1 MKYISISIISTLC
14 LLSSFNLHAENSLT
28 FKQQLDRLNEEVKDL
43 NKAVFNRSFEKKDFD
58 SNKKDNDAKRF
69 TSIDIRF
76 YDLEKDIKNLTLQF
90 EEIAIKIE
98 DLSNVIKSLEDDIN
112 AKFKKIQ
119 TITKTHNFE
128 ENEEL
133 NLQTLKVK
141 ESNTLGTLVMSDN
154 NQEKSNTESKNLVD
168 ENQKQK
174 TETELNNL
182 PPEKL
187 LQFALNQ
194 MMKKNYD
201 YSKKILQDFI
211 IRFPQNQLSGSA
223 HFWLGKI
230 YLFQSNYRD
239 AAIVFGEGVQKFP
252 KSIKAAE
259 MYYEMA
265 KSLKEMDKI
274 PEACKTLSLLNKN
287 YKGNKF
293 TKDPERI
300 KNKMNCENQ
309 N

>member
-1 MKYISISIISTLC
+1 MKYISIYLIPILC
-14 LLSSFNLHAENSLT
+14 ILNSFNLYAEDSLT

-43 NKAVFNRSFEKKDFD
+43 NKAVFNKSFEKKDFD
-58 SNKKDNDAKRF
+58 SEKKENDTERF

-90 EEIAIKIE
+90 EEIAIKID
-98 DLSNVIKSLEDDIN
+98 DLSNVIKSLDDDIN
-112 AKFKKIQ
+112 AKFEKIQ
-119 TITKTHNFE
+119 KITKKKNYE

-133 NLQTLKVK
+133 NMETIQAK
-141 ESNTLGTLVMSDN
+141 EDNTLGTLVISDN
-154 NQEKSNTESKNLVD
+154 NPEQNNVESKDLIDNN
-168 ENQKQK
+168 ERKQ

-182 PPEKL
+182 PPEEL

-211 IRFPQNQLSGSA
+211 ISFPENQLSGSA

-252 KSIKAAE
+252 QSIKAAE

-265 KSLKEMDKI
+265 KSLKEMNKI
-274 PEACKTLSLLNKN
+274 PEACKTLSLLDEN

-293 TKDPERI
+293 TKDPEKI
-300 KNKMNCENQ
+300 KNKMNCETQ

>member
-58 SNKKDNDAKRF
+58 SNKKDNDAERF

>member
-1 MKYISISIISTLC
+1 MKYISIYLITILC
-14 LLSSFNLHAENSLT
+14 ILNSFNLYAEDSLT

-43 NKAVFNRSFEKKDFD
+43 NKAVFNKSFEKKDFD
-58 SNKKDNDAKRF
+58 SEKKENDTERF

-90 EEIAIKIE
+90 EEIAIKID
-98 DLSNVIKSLEDDIN
+98 DLSNVIKSLDDDIN
-112 AKFKKIQ
+112 AKFEKIQ
-119 TITKTHNFE
+119 KITKKKNYE

-133 NLQTLKVK
+133 NMETIQAK
-141 ESNTLGTLVMSDN
+141 EDNTLGTLVISDN
-154 NQEKSNTESKNLVD
+154 NPEQNNVESKDLIDNN
-168 ENQKQK
+168 ERKQ

-182 PPEKL
+182 PPEEL

-211 IRFPQNQLSGSA
+211 ISFPENQLSGSA

-252 KSIKAAE
+252 QSIKAAE

-265 KSLKEMDKI
+265 KSLKEMNKI
-274 PEACKTLSLLNKN
+274 PEACKTLSLLDEN

-293 TKDPERI
+293 TKDPEKI
-300 KNKMNCENQ
+300 KNKMNCETQ